1 MIMFKGIAASKG
13 IGIGRVLIVKE
24 QDLTYEARTVIDTQ
38 AEAERFSA
46 AVAKFTADT
55 EIKAENIEKSVGQKE
70 AEIIRGHILMIQDPL
85 SLIHI

>member
-24 QDLTYEARTVIDTQ
+24 QDLTYEARTVIDVE

-55 EIKAENIEKSVGQKE
+55 EKRRRI
-70 AEIIRGHILMIQDPL
+70 
-85 SLIHI
+85 